1 MQLRLLALAELNP
14 LLEYPMSRTR
24 ITADSPCWSLR
35 GLLLACLA
43 MSCSVPDGKNK
54 YNKGTGR

>member
-1 MQLRLLALAELNP
+1 
-14 LLEYPMSRTR
+14 MSRIC